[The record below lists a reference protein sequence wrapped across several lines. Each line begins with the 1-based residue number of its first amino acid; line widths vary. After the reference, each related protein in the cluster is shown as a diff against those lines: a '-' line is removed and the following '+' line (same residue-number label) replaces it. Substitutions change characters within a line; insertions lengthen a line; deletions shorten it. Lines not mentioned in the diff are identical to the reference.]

1 MEVKMQTDTNGK
13 NWDRSYEIKAVILLA
28 FTFGVLSFDR
38 WLVAPL
44 FPIIMKDLN
53 LDYQSIGNLFGI
65 LAISW
70 GIFSAIFGG
79 VSDSVGRRK
88 ILIPAIIGFS
98 LFSGLVAFAQGFVS
112 LLLCRALMGI
122 VEGGYTPV
130 AIASTFEASHPKRAG
145 LNIGIQQCTFALIGL
160 AFGPIIATQML
171 KVLSWRYIFGVSVIP
186 GLICAY
192 LCYKVIREPLHLGAA
207 AESGQ
212 KAKWSEVFKYKNV
225 ILNMIGLLGIM
236 SFFFVMAGMTPVYL
250 TDHLKLSM
258 SEMGFATSAIGF
270 GGFAGSLGLPA
281 LSDRIGRKPA
291 LYLCFA
297 IGLVCILIYMNS
309 GKNVP
314 VLFILLFLMAACGFG
329 NLIMN
334 TAVIPTESVPPELR
348 SSAAGLPIA
357 IGEIFGG
364 GIAPVFAGFIAM
376 KYGLYAITYL
386 MVGGWIF
393 ASIVLLFLKET
404 SPIKLARK
412 EAKKVIVHAD
422 NDICPHCGQ
431 VLIN

>member
-1 MEVKMQTDTNGK
+1 MEMNTSTK
-13 NWDRSYEIKAVILLA
+13 NWDRSYETKAVILLA
-28 FTFGVLSFDR
+28 ITFGVLSFDR

-44 FPIIMKDLN
+44 FPVIMKDLN

-65 LAISW
+65 LAVSW

-79 VSDSVGRRK
+79 VSDRVGRRK
-88 ILIPAIIGFS
+88 ILIPAIVGFS
-98 LFSGLVAFAQGFVS
+98 IFSGLVAFAQGFVT
-112 LLLCRALMGI
+112 LLMFRALMGI

-160 AFGPIIATQML
+160 AFGPLIATQML
-171 KVLSWRYIFGVSVIP
+171 KVLSWRYIFGISVVP

-192 LCYKVIREPLHLGAA
+192 LCYKVIREPSHFGSNT
-207 AESGQ
+207 ESE
-212 KAKWSEVFKYKNV
+212 KKTKWSEVFKYRNV
-225 ILNMIGLLGIM
+225 NLNMIGLLGIM

-270 GGFAGSLGLPA
+270 GGFIGSLGLPA

-291 LYLCFA
+291 LYLCFV
-297 IGLVCILIYMNS
+297 IGIVCILIYMNT

-314 VLFILLFLMAACGFG
+314 LLFVLLFLMAACGFG

-348 SSAAGLPIA
+348 SSAPGLPIA
-357 IGEIFGG
+357 IGEVFGG
-364 GIAPVFAGFIAM
+364 GVAPVFAGYIAM
-376 KYGLYAITYL
+376 KYGLYSITYL
-386 MVGGWIF
+386 MVVGWIF

-404 SPIKLARK
+404 APIKLAKK
-412 EAKKVIVHAD
+412 EAKRMII
-422 NDICPHCGQ
+422 NEESGICPHCGQ
-431 VLIN
+431 ALIN